1 MSLHYAV
8 VMIDHNHAQ
17 VLQFDAE
24 HLQSQKIKI
33 HGQHT
38 RQHGNVVRTE
48 HEFFGEVCDAMAGIA
63 EIIVAG
69 SHTAQA
75 DFKHYI
81 GKHRPPLLKH
91 VVGWETVTHP
101 SEGQLLALA
110 KTHFLKADRMAGT
123 APLS

>member
-1 MSLHYAV
+1 
-8 VMIDHNHAQ
+8 MIDHNHAQ

-24 HLQSQKIKI
+24 HLQSEKIKA
-33 HGQHT
+33 HGHHT

-48 HEFFGEVCDAMAGIA
+48 HQFFSEVCDALAGIP

-69 SHTAQA
+69 GRAAQN

-81 GKHRPPLLKH
+81 GKHRPALMKQISA
-91 VVGWETVTHP
+91 WETVDKP

-110 KTHFLKADRMAGT
+110 KKHFLKLDRMAGT
-123 APLS
+123 APLA

>member
-24 HLQSQKIKI
+24 HLQSQKIKS

-48 HEFFGEVCDAMAGIA
+48 HEFFSEVCDALGGIA
-63 EIIVAG
+63 EIIVTG
-69 SHTAQA
+69 GHTAQA

-81 GKHRPPLLKH
+81 GKHRPALMKQIA
-91 VVGWETVTHP
+91 GWETINRP
-101 SEGQLLALA
+101 SEAQLLALA
-110 KTHFLKADRMAGT
+110 KKHFIKFDRMEGT